1 MREIPKTT
9 VKRENW
15 LLTFNDMM
23 TLIFTFFV
31 LILSFSSI
39 QSSEILLATDSL
51 NKTMS
56 PGKTEG
62 VFRSIISPFISPYR
76 DRDIEVEKRKKALT
90 NHDDGKAGKLK
101 AIMLAIMG
109 GEKQATVDQIRNDVT
124 VNMEEASLFKHDSC
138 ILHSYGEKI
147 LTNIADK
154 IRDEKINIRIEC
166 YDKNELSG
174 RPSITSVDMS
184 MLRAGTIT
192 RYLIEK
198 GRLEPHRFSAMGYGA
213 LKDETKQSIKIIFRS

>member
-1 MREIPKTT
+1 MRENHKSAI
-9 VKRENW
+9 KRENW

-39 QSSEILLATDSL
+39 QNSEIMLATHSL
-51 NKTMS
+51 NSTLS
-56 PGKTEG
+56 PGNTEG
-62 VFRSIISPFISPYR
+62 MFMSVINPFISPYR
-76 DRDIEVEKRKKALT
+76 DRDIEVEKRKKALA
-90 NHDDGKAGKLK
+90 NHDEGNAGKLK
-101 AIMLAIMG
+101 AIMLAIIG
-109 GEKQATVDQIRNDVT
+109 GEKQVTVDQILNDVT
-124 VNMEEASLFKHDSC
+124 VNMEEASLFKPDSYF
-138 ILHSYGEKI
+138 LHSHGEQI

-174 RPSITSVDMS
+174 RISKAYVDMS

-192 RYLIEK
+192 RYFIEQ
-198 GRLEPHRFSAMGYGA
+198 GRLEPQRLSAMGYGA
-213 LKDETKQSIKIIFRS
+213 LKDETKQRIKIIFRS